1 MVKKNLE
8 HALVIDNLFA
18 LIQIEALSDWLKK
31 RF

>member
-8 HALVIDNLFA
+8 LALVIDNRFA
-18 LIQIEALSDWLKK
+18 LIQIEVLSDWLKK